1 MDKFKLIFK
10 WELKLVLRCLLITLT
25 LFFVLIFVFESCDS
39 VKYDQQFDSVSP
51 SGNKKVTVK
60 YDYVSRPDVY
70 HNGDCIFE
78 YSKSG
83 FNETVFWN
91 VEWLSEDEI
100 KLYLTGYEDEEYI
113 IAVP

>member
-10 WELKLVLRCLLITLT
+10 RELKLVLRCLLITLT

-39 VKYDQQFDSVSP
+39 IKYDQQFDSVSP

-60 YDYVSRPDVY
+60 ADYVSRPDVY
-70 HNGDCIFE
+70 YKDECIFE

-83 FNETVFWN
+83 FNETVLWQ
-91 VEWLSEDEI
+91 VEWISEDEI
-100 KLYLTGYEDEEYI
+100 RLYLNSYDDEDYV
-113 IAVP
+113 IAVQ

>member
-1 MDKFKLIFK
+1 M
-10 WELKLVLRCLLITLT
+10 T
-25 LFFVLIFVFESCDS
+25 

-60 YDYVSRPDVY
+60 CDYVSRPDVY
-70 HNGDCIFE
+70 YNGDCIFE

-83 FNETVFWN
+83 FNETVFWD

-100 KLYLTGYEDEEYI
+100 KLYLTSYEDEEYLI
-113 IAVP
+113 VVP